1 MSEPTNRDYRT
12 ERDSMGELQIPAD
25 AYYGIQTLRA
35 IENFPIS
42 GLKPLPTYVDACVLI
57 KKATALTNAELG
69 CIPSEIAEAI
79 VRAADEI
86 LQGQWRDQFVV
97 DVYQAGAGTSH
108 HMNVNEVLANRALE
122 LLGDRK
128 GNYSRVSPNDH
139 VNFGQSTNDTI
150 PTAIRVGGL
159 LALEHHFYPALS
171 EAIAALDDKAI
182 EFKDIV
188 KSGRTHM
195 QDAVP
200 VRLGET
206 FGAWA
211 QILTDHLIRIE
222 NAAKDLTVIGL
233 GGSATGTGLNTHPQ
247 YYTRVAQVLSELIQ
261 LPLEPALHYMAAMQS
276 MAPFVGVSGALR
288 NLAQDLIKLSHDL
301 RLMDSG
307 PKTGLKEIQLPPV
320 QPGSSIMPGKYN
332 PVMAEMTS
340 MVCFQ
345 VMGYDS
351 AIALAAQ
358 AGQLELN
365 VMMPL
370 IAYDL
375 IHSIEILGHTIAA
388 LTERCLKGITAKG
401 DRCAEY
407 AEGSLALVT
416 ALNPHIGYLNA
427 AAIAKE
433 SLETGKSLR
442 QLVLE
447 KGLMSEEQLAQV
459 LDLQKMSALPGSA
472 QARSRELS

>member
-1 MSEPTNRDYRT
+1 MMESTGSAYRI
-12 ERDSMGELQIPAD
+12 ERDSMGEQQIPAN

-42 GLKPLPTYVDACVLI
+42 GIKPLPTYVDACVLI
-57 KKATALTNAELG
+57 KKATAIANGELG
-69 CIPSEIAEAI
+69 CIPQDISRAI
-79 VRAADEI
+79 VQAADEV
-86 LQGQWRDQFVV
+86 LKGQFRDQFVV
-97 DVYQAGAGTSH
+97 DIYQAGAGTSH
-108 HMNVNEVLANRALE
+108 HMNINEVLANRALE
-122 LLGDRK
+122 ILGDKK
-128 GNYSRVSPNDH
+128 GNYKRISPNDH
-139 VNFGQSTNDTI
+139 VNYGQSTNDVI
-150 PTAIRVGGL
+150 PTAIRIGAL
-159 LALEHHFYPALS
+159 LALEHTLYPALS
-171 EAIAALDDKAI
+171 DAIAALDNKAD
-182 EFKDIV
+182 EFHDIV

-200 VRLGET
+200 VRLGES
-206 FGAWA
+206 FRAWA
-211 QILTDHLIRIE
+211 QILSDHNNRIE
-222 NAAKDLTVIGL
+222 RASEDLMVLGL
-233 GGSATGTGLNTHPQ
+233 GGSAAGTGLNTHPQ
-247 YYTRVAQVLSELIQ
+247 YRYRVAEILSQ
-261 LPLEPALHYMAAMQS
+261 LLGQPLQTAPHLMAAMQS
-276 MAPFVGVSGALR
+276 MAPFVSVSGSLR
-288 NLAQDLIKLSHDL
+288 NLAQDCVKISHDL

-345 VMGYDS
+345 VMGYDA

-370 IAYDL
+370 IAYNL
-375 IHSIEILGHTIAA
+375 IHSIEILGNTLSV
-388 LTERCLKGITAKG
+388 LTTRCIEGIMANRDRCLA
-401 DRCAEY
+401 Y

-427 AAIAKE
+427 AAVAKE

-442 QLVLE
+442 QIVLE
-447 KGLMSEEQLAQV
+447 RGLMNPDDLAKV
-459 LDLQKMSALPGSA
+459 LDLEQMSILQKSDS
-472 QARSRELS
+472 

>member
-1 MSEPTNRDYRT
+1 MTDQPQTDWRT
-12 ERDSMGELQIPAD
+12 ERDSMGERPLPAG

-35 IENFPIS
+35 LENFPIS
-42 GLKPLPTYVDACVLI
+42 GIKPLPTYTEACVLI
-57 KKATALTNAELG
+57 KKATALTNGELG
-69 CIPSEIAEAI
+69 CIPQDICQAI
-79 VRAADEI
+79 VRAADEV
-86 LQGQWRDQFVV
+86 LAGQFRDQFVV
-97 DVYQAGAGTSH
+97 DIYQAGAGTSH

-122 LLGDRK
+122 ILGDEK
-128 GNYSRVSPNDH
+128 GNYKRVSPNDH
-139 VNFGQSTNDTI
+139 VNYGQSTNDVI
-150 PTAIRVGGL
+150 PTAIRIGGL
-159 LALEHHFYPALS
+159 LALQKTLYPALS
-171 EAIAALDDKAI
+171 EAIAALHSKAE
-182 EFKDIV
+182 EFQDIV

-206 FGAWA
+206 FRAWA
-211 QILTDHLIRIE
+211 QILSEHQTRIE
-222 NAAKDLTVIGL
+222 RASEDLTKLGL
-233 GGSATGTGLNTHPQ
+233 GGSAAGTGLNTHPK
-247 YYTRVAQVLSELIQ
+247 YRHRAAEILSDLTG
-261 LPLEPALHYMAAMQS
+261 LTLEPAPHLKAAMQS

-288 NLAQDLIKLSHDL
+288 NLAQDGVKISHDL

-307 PKTGLKEIQLPPV
+307 PKTGLKELQLPPV

-345 VMGYDS
+345 VMGYDA

-370 IAYDL
+370 IAYNL
-375 IHSIEILGHTIAA
+375 IHSIEILGNTLAA
-388 LTERCLKGITAKG
+388 LTRFCLLGISANRERC
-401 DRCAEY
+401 RSY

-427 AAIAKE
+427 AAVAKE
-433 SLETGKSLR
+433 SLATGKSLR
-442 QLVLE
+442 EIVLE
-447 KGLMSEEQLAQV
+447 RGLMSEEELAKV
-459 LDLQKMSALPGSA
+459 LNLEKMSAMPGS
-472 QARSRELS
+472 ETG

>member
-1 MSEPTNRDYRT
+1 MTQQTDSGVRI
-12 ERDSMGELQIPAD
+12 ERDSMGDRQLPSS

-35 IENFPIS
+35 TENFPIS
-42 GLKPLPTYVDACVLI
+42 GIKPLATYVDACVII
-57 KKATALTNAELG
+57 KKATAIVNGELG
-69 CIPSEIAEAI
+69 CIPQDISEAI
-79 VRAADEI
+79 VQAADEV
-86 LQGQWRDQFVV
+86 LAGKFRDQFVV

-122 LLGDRK
+122 ILGEEK
-128 GNYSRVSPNDH
+128 GNYKRVSPNDH
-139 VNFGQSTNDTI
+139 VNYGQSTNDVI
-150 PTAIRVGGL
+150 PTAIRIGGL
-159 LALEHHFYPALS
+159 LALSKTLHPAL
-171 EAIAALDDKAI
+171 EKAIAALEEKAE
-182 EFKDIV
+182 EFKDV
-188 KSGRTHM
+188 VRSGRTHM

-200 VRLGET
+200 VRLGEN
-206 FGAWA
+206 FRAWA
-211 QILTDHLIRIE
+211 YILTEHQNRIYT
-222 NAAKDLTVIGL
+222 ASSDLMVLGL
-233 GGSATGTGLNTHPQ
+233 GGSAAGTGLNTHPQ
-247 YYTRVAQVLSELIQ
+247 YRVRVVKTISDLINF
-261 LPLEPALHYMAAMQS
+261 PLEPAPHLMAAMQS
-276 MAPFVGVSGALR
+276 MAPFVNVSGALR
-288 NLAQDLIKLSHDL
+288 NLAQDLVKISHDL

-370 IAYDL
+370 IAYNL
-375 IHSIEILGHTIAA
+375 IHSMEILGNTIAA
-388 LTERCLKGITAKG
+388 LTERCIQGITANQE
-401 DRCAEY
+401 RCLAY

-427 AAIAKE
+427 AAVAKE

-442 QLVLE
+442 QIVLE
-447 KGLMSEEQLAQV
+447 RGLMNEAQLAQV
-459 LDLQKMSALPGSA
+459 LNLEQMSAILPLTIDDGISD
-472 QARSRELS
+472 

>member
-1 MSEPTNRDYRT
+1 MTDHTPVRIET
-12 ERDSMGELQIPAD
+12 DSMGDRSIPAS

-35 IENFPIS
+35 TENFPIS

-57 KKATALTNAELG
+57 KKATAIANGELG
-69 CIPSEIAEAI
+69 CISQELSDAI
-79 VRAADEI
+79 VKAADEV
-86 LQGQWRDQFVV
+86 LQGQLRDQFVV

-122 LLGDRK
+122 LLGEEK
-128 GNYSRVSPNDH
+128 GNYKRVSPNDH
-139 VNFGQSTNDTI
+139 VNYGQSTNDVI
-150 PTAIRVGGL
+150 PTAIRIGGL
-159 LALEHHFYPALS
+159 LALEHTLYPAL
-171 EAIAALDDKAI
+171 EGAIATLDAKAN
-182 EFKDIV
+182 EFQDVV
-188 KSGRTHM
+188 KSGRTHL

-200 VRLGET
+200 VRVGEG
-206 FGAWA
+206 FRAW
-211 QILTDHLIRIE
+211 QVILQDHLQRIRT
-222 NAAKDLTVIGL
+222 AAQDLLLLGL

-247 YYTRVAQVLSELIQ
+247 YRQRVAAILAELMNKPIA
-261 LPLEPALHYMAAMQS
+261 PAPHPMAAMQS
-276 MAPFVGVSGALR
+276 MAPFVHVSGTIR
-288 NLAQDLIKLSHDL
+288 NLAQDMAKISHDL
-301 RLMDSG
+301 RLLDSG
-307 PKTGLKEIQLPPV
+307 PKTGFKEIQLPAV

-351 AIALAAQ
+351 AIALCGQ

-370 IAYDL
+370 IAYNL
-375 IHSIEILGHTIAA
+375 IHSIELMGNTVQA
-388 LTERCLKGITAKG
+388 LTEKCIAGITVNR
-401 DRCAEY
+401 DRCQAY

-447 KGLMSEEQLAQV
+447 KGLMDEATLATV
-459 LDLQKMSALPGSA
+459 LDLQAMSRIQGM
-472 QARSRELS
+472 

>member
-1 MSEPTNRDYRT
+1 
-12 ERDSMGELQIPAD
+12 
-25 AYYGIQTLRA
+25 
-35 IENFPIS
+35 
-42 GLKPLPTYVDACVLI
+42 
-57 KKATALTNAELG
+57 
-69 CIPSEIAEAI
+69 
-79 VRAADEI
+79 
-86 LQGQWRDQFVV
+86 
-97 DVYQAGAGTSH
+97 
-108 HMNVNEVLANRALE
+108 
-122 LLGDRK
+122 
-128 GNYSRVSPNDH
+128 
-139 VNFGQSTNDTI
+139 
-150 PTAIRVGGL
+150 
-159 LALEHHFYPALS
+159 
-171 EAIAALDDKAI
+171 
-182 EFKDIV
+182 
-188 KSGRTHM
+188 
-195 QDAVP
+195 
-200 VRLGET
+200 
-206 FGAWA
+206 
-211 QILTDHLIRIE
+211 
-222 NAAKDLTVIGL
+222 
-233 GGSATGTGLNTHPQ
+233 
-247 YYTRVAQVLSELIQ
+247 
-261 LPLEPALHYMAAMQS
+261 
-276 MAPFVGVSGALR
+276 
-288 NLAQDLIKLSHDL
+288 
-301 RLMDSG
+301 
-307 PKTGLKEIQLPPV
+307 
-320 QPGSSIMPGKYN
+320 
-332 PVMAEMTS
+332 MAEMTS

-358 AGQLELN
+358 GGQLELN